1 MRSVLTLKE
10 HTLSK
15 LLCKVHSF
23 VKKQNNSPLHSW
35 YLLRIQIK
43 KGMIINKALCY
54 NLCLGDHMFIKKYIN
69 TVFIIIGTISVCLG
83 VIGIF
88 VPVLPTTPFLL
99 LAAACYTRG
108 SKKLYERLINHPV
121 LGEYIKN
128 YREGRGIPLKAKIIS
143 ISLLWLTIGFS
154 VLFIIENLLLRILL
168 IIIAICVTIHLVSI
182 KTMGNG
188 HINDQNR

>member
-1 MRSVLTLKE
+1 
-10 HTLSK
+10 
-15 LLCKVHSF
+15 
-23 VKKQNNSPLHSW
+23 
-35 YLLRIQIK
+35 
-43 KGMIINKALCY
+43 
-54 NLCLGDHMFIKKYIN
+54 MFIKKYIN

-128 YREGRGIPLKAKIIS
+128 YREGRGIPLHAKILG
-143 ISLLWLTIGFS
+143 ISLLWLTIGYS
-154 VLFIIENLLLRILL
+154 VLFVIENILLRILL

-182 KTMGNG
+182 KTFRNNP
-188 HINDQNR
+188 HK